1 MAKVRKV
8 EGNAKEKS
16 EIFSFHCRDG
26 VTSTKSK
33 VRKVEGHELMSSANN
48 AKEKGEIFSFHCR
61 DGVTLA
67 SPKSLKA
74 VCITKKTH
82 FYFVLRLTCTNF
94 ANEIA
99 NKINL

>member
-8 EGNAKEKS
+8 EGNAKEKG

-48 AKEKGEIFSFHCR
+48 AKEKGEIFSISLPIRSNYGLPEVVESCVYNKKISFLFC
-61 DGVTLA
+61 
-67 SPKSLKA
+67 SPLDM
-74 VCITKKTH
+74 H
-82 FYFVLRLTCTNF
+82 
-94 ANEIA
+94 
-99 NKINL
+99 